1 MNQTKSDETERN
13 NDDRLLGMLGMSSG
27 SPAHDPATYRVR
39 LSRKQE
45 KAVALL
51 LTGLSVTEVAM
62 QLKVTRPTVSYWINR
77 HFEFKRVLELGRQVV
92 WQTSRD
98 QLTSLTDDAIKV
110 MKQHLD
116 NNSLAAAIAVIKAVG
131 LGDRLQVMEA
141 KEGRAREL
149 EKDRS
154 RFDLIMFREALAQE
168 VQRRA
173 EKSSQTNSS

>member
-77 HFEFKRVLELGRQVV
+77 HFEFKRVLELGCIGLQFFGHIPLLFR
-92 WQTSRD
+92 RPF
-98 QLTSLTDDAIKV
+98 
-110 MKQHLD
+110 
-116 NNSLAAAIAVIKAVG
+116 AAEESAA
-131 LGDRLQVMEA
+131 
-141 KEGRAREL
+141 
-149 EKDRS
+149 
-154 RFDLIMFREALAQE
+154 F
-168 VQRRA
+168 
-173 EKSSQTNSS
+173 